1 MESPSSEDLL
11 ALTKEK
17 IMKCKIIGLEKM
29 NLPVLTNPKYVT
41 KRQKDELI
49 SIVEKLMECDDE
61 SITKQF
67 NEIVNDKLLSG
78 NQDISKYPIYS
89 N

>member
-17 IMKCKIIGLEKM
+17 IMKCKLIGLDKM
-29 NLPVLTNPKYVT
+29 NLSVMTNPRYVT
-41 KRQKDELI
+41 KRQKEELI

-67 NEIVNDKLLSG
+67 NDIVNEKLLNG
-78 NQDISKYPIYS
+78 GADISKYPIYT